1 LFHFFNFSWVNIDA
15 LNGLNTA
22 AGGYFQKTGI
32 KHNNGGLRQGFLNK
46 HLFAVKKR
54 EISSSLELNHFF

>member
-1 LFHFFNFSWVNIDA
+1 VNIDA